1 MTRPRPA
8 VLRSPNPIVGGSSF
22 HKPTEPISAPAALTL
37 PTGLRLLQVEIFC
50 YALSP
55 SDKSE
60 WRQRI
65 EQEAEHFLDVSAWS
79 VPDIAG
85 KISADAI
92 HIAVNLNGYTKVSS
106 KLLPAAE
113 PCAGPA
119 PASCED

>member
-1 MTRPRPA
+1 MLQT
-8 VLRSPNPIVGGSSF
+8 
-22 HKPTEPISAPAALTL
+22 
-37 PTGLRLLQVEIFC
+37 LLQVEIFC

-55 SDKSE
+55 SDNSE

-65 EQEAEHFLDVSAWS
+65 EREAEHFLDVSAWS

-106 KLLPAAE
+106 ASLATAE
-113 PCAGPA
+113 FCAGP
-119 PASCED
+119 PIVNRHKNRSR

>member
-1 MTRPRPA
+1 MQ
-8 VLRSPNPIVGGSSF
+8 VPIL
-22 HKPTEPISAPAALTL
+22 SAATY
-37 PTGLRLLQVEIFC
+37 LLQVEIFC

-55 SDKSE
+55 SDNSE

-65 EQEAEHFLDVSAWS
+65 EREAEHFLDVSAWS

-106 KLLPAAE
+106 AILTAAE
-113 PCAGPA
+113 LCAVLQTSIA
-119 PASCED
+119 MITRV

>member
-1 MTRPRPA
+1 M
-8 VLRSPNPIVGGSSF
+8 LRV
-22 HKPTEPISAPAALTL
+22 
-37 PTGLRLLQVEIFC
+37 LQVEIFC

-55 SDKSE
+55 SDNSE

-65 EQEAEHFLDVSAWS
+65 EREAEHFLDVSAWS

-106 KLLPAAE
+106 SVLQAAAPGVVQSLSCLPE
-113 PCAGPA
+113 PSTANVSA
-119 PASCED
+119 D